1 MSILAQILD
10 QMYVDPELLE
20 QISDEQKEVLFRK
33 MREEQVRRWEAREQQ
48 EGRNRSRERASRKAS
63 VCVATIMMM
72 ILVCSK
78 VTWKT
83 SISWRGSYQLT
94 MCGLVPRTLST
105 CSMRNLGRHLGNQ
118 AMLEERSIYTFWGHN
133 RPLQVCQPTDYK
145 VCGLIPR
152 TFLLVKVYIE
162 HAVTSQ

>member
-83 SISWRGSYQLT
+83 SRRSSYQLT
-94 MCGLVPRTLST
+94 MCGLVPRALSA
-105 CSMRNLGRHLGNQ
+105 CSMRNLGRHLGTRQCWKN
-118 AMLEERSIYTFWGHN
+118 AY
-133 RPLQVCQPTDYK
+133 
-145 VCGLIPR
+145 
-152 TFLLVKVYIE
+152 FLG
-162 HAVTSQ
+162 T